1 MLENEFLEIQNRME
15 DNEHKIMGT
24 KGVEYTQG
32 DLKTNRLAN
41 FYRIAEELNQDPK
54 VICYVYL
61 KKHLDSI
68 ACYVK
73 NSTEYTDEGI
83 EGRINDARN
92 YLILLNAIIC
102 EQKKAGTLRQEEL
115 G

>member
-1 MLENEFLEIQNRME
+1 MEEKVFLQIMNRME
-15 DNEHKIMGT
+15 DNEHSIMGT

-32 DLKTNRLAN
+32 DLKTDRLAN
-41 FYRIAEELNQDPK
+41 FNRIGKELNMDPK
-54 VICYVYL
+54 VVCYIYL

-73 NSTEYTDEGI
+73 NGKEYTEEKI

-92 YLILLNAIIC
+92 YLILLNAIIQ
-102 EQKKAGTLRQEEL
+102 EQKGV
-115 G
+115 

>member
-1 MLENEFLEIQNRME
+1 MEEKEFLEIQNRME
-15 DNEHKIMGT
+15 DNEHAIMGT

-32 DLKTNRLAN
+32 DLKTDRLAN
-41 FYRIAEELNQDPK
+41 FYRIAKELGQSPM
-54 VICYVYL
+54 VVCYIYL

-73 NSTEYTDEGI
+73 NGKEFTEEKI

-92 YLILLNAIIC
+92 YLILLNAII
-102 EQKKAGTLRQEEL
+102 QEESKVK
-115 G
+115 GGS

>member
-1 MLENEFLEIQNRME
+1 VEEKEFLEIQNRME
-15 DNEHKIMGT
+15 DNEHAIMGT

-32 DLKTNRLAN
+32 DLKTDRLAN
-41 FYRIAEELNQDPK
+41 FYRIAKELGQSPM
-54 VICYVYL
+54 VVCYIYL

-73 NSTEYTDEGI
+73 NGKEFTEEKI

-92 YLILLNAIIC
+92 YLILLNAII
-102 EQKKAGTLRQEEL
+102 QEESKVK
-115 G
+115 GGS